1 MLDERHGYPN
11 TYQCLDPNHFL
22 LTETFF
28 RRWMRFLMPSHRPM
42 DNMPAGWERPQ
53 EDEFALCMLGQPSPY
68 LAIAFPNNPPCEP
81 GALELDLKPRE
92 LKRWKRTFLRFI
104 QQLSFKDPKRLVLKS
119 PPHSCRIRVLLEL
132 FPRARFVHLVRNPY
146 VVFPSTVNL
155 WKSLYRT
162 HGLQRPT
169 FAGLEEQ
176 VFATF
181 ERLYSRLEEEKRL
194 IPVSQYHELRYEELV
209 GDPVGQ
215 MRALYAHLEIDGFEA
230 VLPRLR
236 EYLAKTEGYETNRYV
251 LTPDQRS
258 QIARR
263 WGP

>member
-1 MLDERHGYPN
+1 
-11 TYQCLDPNHFL
+11 
-22 LTETFF
+22 
-28 RRWMRFLMPSHRPM
+28 MRV
-42 DNMPAGWERPQ
+42 
-53 EDEFALCMLGQPSPY
+53 
-68 LAIAFPNNPPCEP
+68 
-81 GALELDLKPRE
+81 ELDLKPRE

-104 QQLSFKDPKRLVLKS
+104 QQLSFTDPKRLVLKS

-181 ERLYSRLEEEKRL
+181 ERLYCALGGRRGL
-194 IPVSQYHELRYEELV
+194 IPVSQYHELRYEEFV

-263 WGP
+263 SAPIWPLRLTPKSNYPPPPSHALPSTVYIGTSWRQLAAHDQDFTNDCFASFPGCLMC